1 MPIALSVAAALGVVL
16 AAPAEAATIKLAT
29 WNLNNLHLAVGEP
42 RCSNA
47 LPGPTQT
54 RVRRI

>member
-16 AAPAEAATIKLAT
+16 AAPAEAATIKLSA
-29 WNLNNLHLAVGEP
+29 WNLNNLHLAVAELL
-42 RCSNA
+42 CSNG